1 MRNIL
6 VTGGTVFVS
15 RFVAEYFVKKGDNVF
30 VLNRNSKPQSEGATL
45 IEADRNALGDKL
57 KNYHFDVVIDVT
69 AYTKND
75 VENLVTAL
83 GEIKDYIFI
92 SSSAVYPETLPQP
105 FCEEQECGPNSIWG
119 IYGTNK
125 LEAEKYLQEHVPQAY
140 ILRPPYLYGP
150 MQNVYREPFV
160 FDCAMTDRTFYV
172 PKDGSMKMQFFHVED
187 LCRFIEVLLE
197 KKPEQKIF
205 NVGNREATSI
215 NEWVK
220 SCYEVVGKEP
230 RIVNVDESYPQRSY
244 FSFHAYDYY
253 LDVTKQEALMPE
265 TKPLLE
271 GLRESYEWY
280 RKHQNLVNKKPLMEY
295 IDKELAG
302 KMTWLH
308 G

>member
-15 RFVAEYFVKKGDNVF
+15 RYVAEYFVKKGDNVY
-30 VLNRNSKPQSEGATL
+30 VLNRNSRPQSEGVTL
-45 IEADRNALGDKL
+45 IEADRNVLGDKL
-57 KNYHFDVVIDVT
+57 KNYHFDVVVDVT
-69 AYTKND
+69 SYTKTD
-75 VENLVTAL
+75 VENLVNAL

-119 IYGTNK
+119 AYGTNK

-160 FDCAMTDRTFYV
+160 FDCAMADRAFYI

-187 LCRFIEVLLE
+187 LCRFINILLE

-205 NVGNREATSI
+205 NVGNPEAVTI
-215 NEWVK
+215 NDWVAL
-220 SCYEVVGKEP
+220 CYQVAGKEL
-230 RIVNVDESYPQRSY
+230 RTVNVDAGYPQRQY
-244 FSFHAYDYY
+244 FSFHDYDYY
-253 LDVTKQEALMPE
+253 LDVSKQRGLMMN

-280 RKHQNLVNKKPLMEY
+280 RKNEDLVNKKPFIKY
-295 IDKELAG
+295 IDEEL
-302 KMTWLH
+302 KM
-308 G
+308 GGRV

>member
-15 RFVAEYFVKKGDNVF
+15 RYVAECFVKKGDNVY
-30 VLNRNSKPQSEGATL
+30 VLNRNSRPQSEGVKL

-57 KNYHFDVVIDVT
+57 KDYDFDVVVDVT
-69 AYTKND
+69 SYTKAD
-75 VENLVTAL
+75 VENLVNAL
-83 GEIKDYIFI
+83 GTIKEYVFI
-92 SSSAVYPETLPQP
+92 SSSAVYPETLQQP

-119 IYGTNK
+119 AYGTNK

-160 FDCAMTDRTFYV
+160 FDCAMADRTFYI

-187 LCRFIEVLLE
+187 LCRFIDILLE

-205 NVGNREATSI
+205 NVGNPEAVTI
-215 NEWVK
+215 NDWVAM
-220 SCYEVVGKEP
+220 CYQVVGKEL
-230 RIVNVDESYPQRSY
+230 RTVHVDASYPQRQY
-244 FSFHAYDYY
+244 FSFHDYEYY
-253 LDVTKQEALMPE
+253 LDVTKQSTLMPD

-271 GLRESYEWY
+271 GLQESYKWY
-280 RKHQNLVNKKPLMEY
+280 REHENLVNKKPLRKY
-295 IDKELAG
+295 IDEEL
-302 KMTWLH
+302 KK
-308 G
+308 

>member
-15 RFVAEYFVKKGDNVF
+15 RYVAECFVKKGDNVY
-30 VLNRNSKPQSEGATL
+30 VLNRNSRPQSEGVKL

-57 KNYHFDVVIDVT
+57 KGYDFDVVVDVT
-69 AYTKND
+69 SYTKAD
-75 VENLVTAL
+75 VENLVNAL
-83 GEIKDYIFI
+83 GTIKEYVFI
-92 SSSAVYPETLPQP
+92 SSSAVYPETLQQP

-119 IYGTNK
+119 AYGTNK

-160 FDCAMTDRTFYV
+160 FDCAMADRTFYI

-187 LCRFIEVLLE
+187 LCRFIDILLE

-205 NVGNREATSI
+205 NVGNPEAVTI
-215 NEWVK
+215 NDWVAM
-220 SCYEVVGKEP
+220 CYQVVGKEL
-230 RIVNVDESYPQRSY
+230 RTVHVDASYPQRQY
-244 FSFHAYDYY
+244 FSFHDYEYY
-253 LDVTKQEALMPE
+253 LDVTKQSTLMPD

-271 GLRESYEWY
+271 GLQESYKWY
-280 RKHQNLVNKKPLMEY
+280 REHENLVNKKPLRKY
-295 IDKELAG
+295 IDEEL
-302 KMTWLH
+302 KK
-308 G
+308 